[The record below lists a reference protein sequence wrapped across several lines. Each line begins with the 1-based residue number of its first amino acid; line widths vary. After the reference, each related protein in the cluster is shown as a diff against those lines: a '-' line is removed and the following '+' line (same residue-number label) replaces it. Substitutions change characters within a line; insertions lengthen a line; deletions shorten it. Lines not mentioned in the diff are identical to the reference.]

1 MADRISQIVAS
12 VLDLSAEQVADDTSP
27 DTVPAWDSLAHMNL
41 VMSLESEFGISLLP
55 EDAMEM
61 LSVRLIRLILA
72 EKIPQEALNSP
83 DSGDYSC

>member
-27 DTVPAWDSLAHMNL
+27 DTVPAWDSMAHMNL

-72 EKIPQEALNSP
+72 EKIPQETLNSP
-83 DSGDYSC
+83 DSGDSSC